1 MEDQAICFMFVMLSY
16 LFIAALWSP
25 AGKGVSLWGL
35 ALLCVMFNCVF
46 VTFPFA
52 VLGQLW
58 YLFVLIPGRCLLT
71 NFLTEKMQIFHFLLS
86 NFGILDTPKRV
97 LLQTVTI

>member
-35 ALLCVMFNCVF
+35 ALLCQMFYCVF
-46 VTFPFA
+46 VTLPFA
-52 VLGQLW
+52 VLGQVW
-58 YLFVLIPGRCLLT
+58 YLFVLIPCHCLLT
-71 NFLTEKMQIFHFLLS
+71 YFYNRKNTDFSFFYYQTLVYWTPLS
-86 NFGILDTPKRV
+86 EYFYK
-97 LLQTVTI
+97 Q

>member
-1 MEDQAICFMFVMLSY
+1 MEDQAICFMFVMLSC
-16 LFIAALWSP
+16 LFIAALRSP

-52 VLGQLW
+52 VLGQVW
-58 YLFVLIPGRCLLT
+58 YLFVLIPGRCLLPY
-71 NFLTEKMQIFHFLLS
+71 FLIEKIQIFFYYQTLVYWTPLS
-86 NFGILDTPKRV
+86 EYFYK
-97 LLQTVTI
+97 Q